1 VEAVDDRRRETAMPT
16 VYYGDEAG
24 RGDEAVSETRE
35 QISSGGVVVRQAAD
49 LEVCLINPIG
59 RRVWGLPKGGVEP
72 GESREEAALRE
83 VREETGIE
91 AEVDAELGSID
102 YWFYSRESHTRI
114 HKTVHYFLMRASG
127 GDVSDHDHEVSEARW
142 LAVSKALDLMSY
154 PNEREIVRK
163 AVALTTASQEPSS

>member
-1 VEAVDDRRRETAMPT
+1 MRDQVDDL
-16 VYYGDEAG
+16 
-24 RGDEAVSETRE
+24 
-35 QISSGGVVVRQAAD
+35 QI
-49 LEVCLINPIG
+49 CLINPAG

-91 AEVDAELGSID
+91 AVVDGDLGSID
-102 YWFYSRESHTRI
+102 YWFYSRESHVRI

-127 GDVSDHDHEVSEARW
+127 GDVSDHDHEVREARW
-142 LAVSKALDLMSY
+142 LTVSEALDLMSY

-163 AVALTTASQEPSS
+163 AVALVTSSRDPS